1 MASIAKLIR
10 DGNIEKIDKLPNL
23 QKLIR
28 GTLTGE
34 FKTNSFTFTN
44 PSMLQLAAA
53 YHKYEVVEYLL
64 KWGCDPNQ
72 FNILIYFFNN
82 ILIYFFFIA
91 TFLYYYFK
99 FTTYCHI

>member
-34 FKTNSFTFTN
+34 FKTNAFAFKN

-72 FNILIYFFNN
+72 FNIFFLLSYN
-82 ILIYFFFIA
+82 ILLLFFIVM
-91 TFLYYYFK
+91 FLYYYFK
-99 FTTYCHI
+99 FTTYCNL